1 MTRIMN
7 CLARLNSLALF
18 ALLALIATNAMAGDW
33 PQWRGPDGT
42 GHSDEKGV
50 PLRWSKT
57 DNIAWKIPLAETG
70 NSTPIVYGDKVFIT
84 GTRDEGKTRA
94 LICFSR
100 VDGKELWSKGVEYT
114 EKDPSHKTNP
124 FCSSSPVT
132 DGKRIV
138 VWHGSAGLFCYD
150 MSGKELWQMKLGKF
164 EHIWGYA
171 ASPIIY
177 KDLVIASCGPG
188 LTSFVAAFNKDTGEE
203 VWRIAPKESQSLK
216 VEEFRGSWST
226 PVVYKDGDRD
236 VILMSL
242 PMHLY
247 ALEPATGKTVWKSGG
262 LSKLVYTSPL
272 TSPSHVVAMS
282 GYHGPAICIRPGGNG
297 DVTEDNM
304 AWTHVDRKMN
314 PQRVGSG
321 IIVGNHIYILNE
333 TGMAWCLDLTT
344 GEKLW
349 EQRLGGKSW
358 SSMAHVDGRLY
369 VNNMDGKTF
378 VLKPTP
384 EKCEVLAENEL
395 GELTRGSLA
404 FSNGQIF
411 VRTYKHLYCIGKP

>member
-1 MTRIMN
+1 MTRIMT

-100 VDGKELWSKGVEYT
+100 VDGKEMWSKGVEYT

-247 ALEPATGKTVWKSGG
+247 A
-262 LSKLVYTSPL
+262 
-272 TSPSHVVAMS
+272 
-282 GYHGPAICIRPGGNG
+282 
-297 DVTEDNM
+297 
-304 AWTHVDRKMN
+304 
-314 PQRVGSG
+314 
-321 IIVGNHIYILNE
+321 
-333 TGMAWCLDLTT
+333 
-344 GEKLW
+344 
-349 EQRLGGKSW
+349 
-358 SSMAHVDGRLY
+358 
-369 VNNMDGKTF
+369 
-378 VLKPTP
+378 
-384 EKCEVLAENEL
+384 
-395 GELTRGSLA
+395 
-404 FSNGQIF
+404 
-411 VRTYKHLYCIGKP
+411 